1 MRFTNFNRSY
11 QVMRHLGGT
20 EKTEEFLCVEETE
33 RGNEAC
39 LLVRVTD
46 LVLAK
51 RLTLFLEE
59 KIKDREFTDYR
70 ECFQEDGALLVV
82 FAYSLEQSLT
92 ERLRAEY
99 CGRKERAEIARKL
112 LEQLLLLNPHPYF
125 ACNGLEPEQIT
136 VSRSLEVHLNYH
148 LKRIEGFEDY
158 SMVEVG
164 QQLQKIFLVLFEEE
178 VKKQLY
184 PMLEEYLRRLGT
196 NPEWSYLE
204 MYQDFMLIYEE
215 MLHEITQEQIPKTF
229 WFRVWE
235 RTKKALGICKKVLA
249 VVILLAA
256 AIYVLRNLQDD
267 SGSKVVKQTMYQI
280 GELTIE
286 NYETTK

>member
-20 EKTEEFLCVEETE
+20 EKTEEFLCVEENE

-82 FAYSLEQSLT
+82 LGYSLHQSLT
-92 ERLRAEY
+92 ERLKAEY
-99 CGRKERAEIARKL
+99 CGRREKAEIARKL

-136 VSRSLEVHLNYH
+136 VNESLEVHLNYH
-148 LKRIEGFEDY
+148 LKNIDRFEDY
-158 SMVEVG
+158 SMSEVG
-164 QQLQKIFLVLFEEE
+164 EQLQKIFLLLFEEE

-184 PMLEEYLRRLGT
+184 PLLEEYLRRLGT
-196 NPEWSYLE
+196 ENEWSYLQI
-204 MYQDFMLIYEE
+204 YQNFMPVYEE
-215 MLHEITQEQIPKTF
+215 LLPEIAKEQLPKTF
-229 WFRVWE
+229 WFRAWE
-235 RTKKALGICKKVLA
+235 RTKKVLGICKKVLA
-249 VVILLAA
+249 VVILVAA
-256 AIYVLRNLQDD
+256 VLYVLGSLQDD
-267 SGSKVVKQTMYQI
+267 SGSRW
-280 GELTIE
+280 
-286 NYETTK
+286 